1 MSAILF
7 NPFERIAGGRALIWG
22 LAVMLITS
30 VFASL
35 ANLQFDG
42 VLDMHFVEQQSS
54 ISFFTSCNFCYVFFQ
69 LIYCWIVS
77 SFLFYFS
84 GLIASKSQFRILDI
98 FGTQAFARIPFILPA
113 IIALATNQSEVSSKT
128 TKQVIEGTSFLLTP
142 AELLLFGLFLFFS
155 IISIIWSIALMYNAY
170 RVSANVKGLSA
181 TIYFIISIILAE
193 IITKISFYLLTV

>member
-1 MSAILF
+1 MSALIF
-7 NPFERIAGGRALIWG
+7 NPFERIAGGKALVWG
-22 LAVMLITS
+22 LGLMLVTS

-54 ISFFTSCNFCYVFFQ
+54 ISFFTSCNICYVFFQ

-77 SFLFYFS
+77 SLLFYFS
-84 GLIASKSQFRILDI
+84 ALIVSKSQFRILDI

-113 IIALATNQSEVSSKT
+113 IVAFVSNQSEISSKI
-128 TKQVIEGTSFLLTP
+128 TKQVLEGASFSLTP
-142 AELLLFGLFLFFS
+142 AELLLFGLFLLFS
-155 IISIIWSIALMYNAY
+155 IISLIWSIALMYNAY

-181 TIYFIISIILAE
+181 TIYFIISILLAE
-193 IITKISFYLLTV
+193 IITKLSFYLLTV